1 MSVTQV
7 LLKDVST
14 GSIINMMYD
23 NEELPEV
30 RQAILDYLA
39 EERHFKC
46 LVSSDSPDLH
56 SERCRNR

>member
-39 EERHFKC
+39 EGRHFKC
-46 LVSSDSPDLH
+46 LGALH
-56 SERCRNR
+56 SERCRNH

>member
-39 EERHFKC
+39 RERHFKC
-46 LVSSDSPDLH
+46 LGALH
-56 SERCRNR
+56 SERCKNR

>member
-14 GSIINMMYD
+14 GSIIDMMYD
-23 NEELPEV
+23 NEGLPEV
-30 RQAILDYLA
+30 RQSLLDYLA

-46 LVSSDSPDLH
+46 FGSSVSPDLH
-56 SERCRNR
+56 SERCKNR